1 MKVEINYKIKIRKFT
16 NMWQLNKLPNK
27 SIGQQRNHKNL
38 ETGENGNKMYKTYG
52 MKQKQL

>member
-38 ETGENGNKMYKTYG
+38 ETSENGNKMYKTYG
-52 MKQKQL
+52 MKQKPF